1 MYEYEYFTI
10 FSFSLRRVTI
20 MCIYMYVQEQE
31 RLIAVIRVFFRFAFV
46 VPNGTTYSHILKQR

>member
-1 MYEYEYFTI
+1 
-10 FSFSLRRVTI
+10 
-20 MCIYMYVQEQE
+20 MYVQEQE